1 VLQKAQSKI
10 SLVAVSNPKGEI
22 LLLKR
27 GMDVHCPD
35 VWSFPGGKVELDE
48 RPQDAAKRELEEETG
63 LHGEDW
69 QYLGEHEH
77 QYKDKN
83 LHFSFFFC
91 RAMLQQVVA
100 ESEFMWCEANQLK
113 DKEMPQANI
122 KLVEMLLDNLQ
133 KK

>member
-1 VLQKAQSKI
+1 VLQKVQSKV

-48 RPQDAAKRELEEETG
+48 LPQDAAQRELEEETG
-63 LHGEDW
+63 LQGKNW
-69 QYLGEHEH
+69 QCLGQH
-77 QYKDKN
+77 QYNYEDKN

-91 RAMLQQVVA
+91 RAMHQQLAA
-100 ESEFMWCEANQLK
+100 ESEFKWCKISQLK
-113 DKEMPQANI
+113 DMKMPAANI
-122 KLVEMLLDNLQ
+122 KLIDMLLNHLQ